1 MALTCVLNGAS
12 ADACTLAEDG
22 TMTCTAC
29 PTGCQAEIDKAYET
43 CGGCGDFDDEN
54 AETKAFVETWGC
66 AGAAHATPALFVAIA
81 AVANHFL
88 N

>member
-1 MALTCVLNGAS
+1 MAATCAISGAS
-12 ADACTLAEDG
+12 SCTFTDDDMTCDAC
-22 TMTCTAC
+22 
-29 PTGCQAEIDKAYET
+29 PSGCQDQIDSAYET

-54 AETKAFVETWGC
+54 AEIKTMVEAWGC